1 MFVVRECRQVRE
13 VRRVIVAEDE
23 SVVRTLVVI
32 GIHVTLNAM
41 LNIDEL
47 SKMQEGAVQ
56 EVDTASDEAYVGATL
71 VIGHAGGMDS
81 VGTGDERSYLP
92 KVVFDQ

>member
-1 MFVVRECRQVRE
+1 MSRSFMVLEQP
-13 VRRVIVAEDE
+13 
-23 SVVRTLVVI
+23 T
-32 GIHVTLNAM
+32 
-41 LNIDEL
+41 
-47 SKMQEGAVQ
+47 
-56 EVDTASDEAYVGATL
+56 